1 MVADYKQIT
10 DSITNKNY
18 APVYVLDGD
27 EPYYFD
33 QLIGLFEER
42 ILSPSEKDFNLSVL
56 YGREVNWKE
65 VINVCRRFPMFA
77 EYQLVILKDAGSLA
91 DFGELAAYFEQPS
104 PTTILVVEYRN
115 KKIDGKTKV
124 SKIVKEHT
132 AYFTAEKIKEEA
144 MPSWIQRFGREIG
157 FEIGD
162 REAEMLTLYLG
173 NNLQKITN
181 EIEKIRINVPD
192 EKSLSPALIQKHIG
206 ISREYNIFDFPEAF
220 STGNKDKLYRMLS
233 FFITNAKAAPM
244 VLVTAS
250 FYTHF
255 IQIYKANHAAK
266 LPEKEWGAA
275 IGTSPYFAK
284 NVMSKTRKWPLH
296 KVEECLL
303 IIAQFNARSVG
314 IDSNDSDGELLK
326 EMMGKLE
333 LVEMM

>member
-10 DSITNKNY
+10 ESIKNRSY
-18 APVYVLDGD
+18 SPVYVLDGE

-33 QLIGLFEER
+33 KLIELFEEK

-65 VINVCRRFPMFA
+65 VINACRRFPMFA
-77 EYQLVILKDAGSLA
+77 ERQVVILKDAGSLS

-132 AYFTAEKIKEEA
+132 VYFTAEKLKEEA
-144 MPSWIQRFGREIG
+144 MPAWIQRFGREIG

-181 EIEKIRINVPD
+181 EIEKIRINAPD

-303 IIAQFNARSVG
+303 IIAKFNARSVG

-333 LVEMM
+333 LIEMM